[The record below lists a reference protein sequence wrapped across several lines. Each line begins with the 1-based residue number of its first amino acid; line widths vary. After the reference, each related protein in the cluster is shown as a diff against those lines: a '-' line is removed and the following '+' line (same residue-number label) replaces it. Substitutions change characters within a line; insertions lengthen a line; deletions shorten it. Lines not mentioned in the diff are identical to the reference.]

1 MGAASTAQ
9 LNFGSAH
16 WVWHFL
22 SDYMPWSWG
31 QEASPPAGRSW
42 EPFSRAVGL
51 GGWIP
56 QASKPLELT
65 AEAGREHQPALRSL
79 RCMTAGALPAGSLRS
94 LWVDARPPVRGHPAK
109 QHGAWKQEVR
119 PSGSAGPMGDWPTLL
134 SDKAGTAGWGV
145 RAGDP
150 WAWSSGP
157 GLARGQ
163 ARPASQPCALNP
175 SVPPGM
181 RCAAG
186 GA

>member
-1 MGAASTAQ
+1 MYDSRS
-9 LNFGSAH
+9 SARRE
-16 WVWHFL
+16 L
-22 SDYMPWSWG
+22 
-31 QEASPPAGRSW
+31 
-42 EPFSRAVGL
+42 AVSL
-51 GGWIP
+51 GGRQATCTPTSSQAARCP
-56 QASKPLELT
+56 QT
-65 AEAGREHQPALRSL
+65 
-79 RCMTAGALPAGSLRS
+79 GS
-94 LWVDARPPVRGHPAK
+94 W
-109 QHGAWKQEVR
+109 

-134 SDKAGTAGWGV
+134 SDKAGTAGWEA

-163 ARPASQPCALNP
+163 AGPASQPCALNP